1 MALLFR
7 YSSMNVEGTLTF
19 IFSDRYGIQSSL
31 FLNFCKCIL
40 QNVLLF
46 VFSLHHAYIINNILK
61 LNHAS
66 IKHAIIKYLFT
77 KQKKFLDIRPQIKY
91 FQLCHLVT
99 IAHWLSIPTSPV
111 YVCCAES
118 KFSFFFPFCFS
129 YQGSHKC
136 LLLISKIVR
145 YYYNVNSSMT
155 SSCNSLIGFYFE
167 VYIHMAS
174 ITIANICK

>member
-46 VFSLHHAYIINNILK
+46 VFSLHHAYTINNILK

-91 FQLCHLVT
+91 FQLCHL
-99 IAHWLSIPTSPV
+99 
-111 YVCCAES
+111 
-118 KFSFFFPFCFS
+118 
-129 YQGSHKC
+129 
-136 LLLISKIVR
+136 
-145 YYYNVNSSMT
+145 
-155 SSCNSLIGFYFE
+155 
-167 VYIHMAS
+167 
-174 ITIANICK
+174 ITIIQAMYSTEPCLRGYKGIVFVFLSLLFFISRFPQTFATFFQTSAIPLQRKFINDKRV